1 MKVTTILPDDLIAD
15 IKSYAKGKNL
25 TESLIT
31 ALNDWRYHK
40 RVEEL
45 NRQLNEEPIEFNDG
59 FSAEKIRKMNNRY
72 DHT

>member
-15 IKSYAKGKNL
+15 VKSYTKGKNL

-31 ALNDWRYHK
+31 ALNDWRYHQ

-45 NRQLNEEPIEFNDG
+45 NRQLNDEPVAFVEG
-59 FSAEKIRKMNNRY
+59 FSAEKIGKMSNRH